1 MKPIIQKLWVVMAI
15 LCLSISASAY
25 DFEVD
30 GFYYEVNLDNMTATL
45 VAGEN
50 KQSGQISIPAT
61 VAYKGRE
68 FSVTSINGAFSG
80 NDELT
85 KVSLPSS
92 IVSLGSSAFE
102 GCSSLQSISGLDN
115 ITELGVTCFA
125 NCVSLKT
132 IDLPEGLKRIESQ
145 AFKGCVE
152 LVAISIPN
160 AVNSIGS
167 EAFQYCSSLSS
178 VKLPTAISSFSKG
191 LFEGCSS
198 LEVLEI
204 PNSTTTIEN
213 NAFAGCT
220 ALKTL
225 SIPSSIIVIG
235 NDVFAGCSNLSCI
248 NFEESSSEIKVG
260 YSEGVSGK
268 IAPLFQDC
276 PLESVIMGRNINS
289 AHYYYPMDLCCFSKN
304 TTLKNV
310 TVSSNVTKIEE
321 GAFLDCSNLESITI
335 PRSVTHIGEWAFSG
349 AGIKSIVFE
358 DGYDE
363 LIFSL
368 SVKNPDYKTPHTF
381 SKCKIED
388 AYIGRNLNVSGGV
401 QNPGYGGNPSTFFP
415 TTLNNLVIGD
425 YVSNI
430 DVLLMNNQK
439 VTSSLSHYPNLVAA
453 KFGVNLPQLP
463 SMANNELL
471 ESLAISSTVPPTVN
485 PFANSQYMN
494 LNVEVPQGSLNA
506 YQEAPIWK
514 NFWNLSQNESLLH
527 CIEVDGILYKI
538 ISDTSVEV
546 IKKSTEYSGE
556 MVIPSYIEYNVV
568 NYEVASIGEAFKGC
582 TKLTSVTIP
591 QSIHSLSNNC
601 FKDCSK
607 LENIVFNC
615 LIEEIP
621 YGAFQN
627 CTSLSKIQIPET
639 IKYIRGY
646 AFSGCSKLEEFTCPN
661 SLEII
666 EESVFAKCTSL
677 KAFSLNNVS
686 IIGSSIF
693 EGCNSLESV
702 DLNSMISVIP
712 QSSFTGCSNLES
724 VSPLNS
730 VVRIESEAFKDCK
743 TLSDVSLPN
752 IIFILDNAFQNCSGI
767 EHIALGE
774 GLEIIGKGAFSYC
787 SKLES
792 LIIPGNVEAFGVS
805 MLYGCSSL
813 KELSF
818 EEGNSPLS
826 FPAGSYYGATGI
838 QKKEINGKTILFKI
852 EYYNPFFNGLP
863 IEKLYIGR
871 NLSDS
876 PRYTISGDGGVDYY
890 LITSYDCPFSNLS
903 KLTELTIGEN
913 VSTVGPKEIFIDEV
927 GLAVTSGSFKKCN
940 SLKEITVKNA
950 TPPTGAEFSNTAYSY
965 ANLIVPDNTVSL
977 FQVADGWKEFINIL
991 DESSAGIEPIIIS
1004 NNCPVSVTID
1014 GIIYE
1019 GDYDGS
1025 ILICGI
1031 DGKCQ
1036 YSGIVSSGQTIALSK
1051 GIYIVTLDGKSIKI
1065 KI

>member
-1 MKPIIQKLWVVMAI
+1 MPMLG
-15 LCLSISASAY
+15 LSISASAY

-50 KQSGQISIPAT
+50 KQSGEISIPAT

-125 NCVSLKT
+125 NCASLKT

-178 VKLPTAISSFSKG
+178 AKLPTAISSFSKG

-235 NDVFAGCSNLSCI
+235 NDVFAGCSNLSYI

-260 YSEGVSGK
+260 YSEEVGGK

-289 AHYYYPMDLCCFSKN
+289 AQEGLCCFSKN

-368 SVKNPDYKTPHTF
+368 SVGDWDYKTPHTF
-381 SKCKIED
+381 SRCKIED
-388 AYIGRNLNVSGGV
+388 AYIGRNLKVSGGA

-453 KFGVNLPQLP
+453 QFGVNLPQLP

-471 ESLAISSTVPPTVN
+471 ESLATSSTVPPTVN
-485 PFANSQYMN
+485 PFANSQYMD
-494 LNVEVPQGSLNA
+494 LNVEVPQGSLNV

-546 IKKSTEYSGE
+546 IKKGTEYSGE

-568 NYEVASIGEAFKGC
+568 NYEVASIGDAFKGC
-582 TKLTSVTIP
+582 TKLTSIIIP

-666 EESVFAKCTSL
+666 EESVFANCTSL

-743 TLSDVSLPN
+743 TLNEVSLPN

-792 LIIPGNVEAFGVS
+792 LVIPGNVEAFGVS
-805 MLYGCSSL
+805 MLSGCSSL

-826 FPAGSYYGATGI
+826 FPEGSYDSATSI
-838 QKKEINGKTILFKI
+838 QKKEVNGKMIQFKI
-852 EYYNPFFNGLP
+852 EYYNPFFDGLP

-876 PRYTISGDGGVDYY
+876 PRYTISGDGDVDYY
-890 LITSYDCPFSNLS
+890 LITSFDSPFGNLP
-903 KLTELTIGEN
+903 KLEKLTIGEN
-913 VSTVGPKEIFIDEV
+913 VSTIGPKEAFIDEV
-927 GLAVTSGSFKKCN
+927 GLAVTPGSFKNCS
-940 SLKEITVKNA
+940 SLKEVIVKNP
-950 TPPTGAEFSNTAYSY
+950 TPPTGAEFSKAAYSN
-965 ANLIVPDNTVSL
+965 ASLIVPGNTISL
-977 FQVADGWKEFINIL
+977 FQIADGWKEFLNIL
-991 DESSAGIEPIIIS
+991 DETSVGIDAIARS
-1004 NNCPVSVTID
+1004 NNFSISVCFD
-1014 GIIYE
+1014 GIIFQGE
-1019 GDYDGS
+1019 HSASVS
-1025 ILICGI
+1025 IYGV

-1036 YSGIVSSGQTIALSK
+1036 YSGNVSSGQSIALSQ
-1051 GIYIVTLDGKSIKI
+1051 GMYIVTIDGKSIKI

>member
-1 MKPIIQKLWVVMAI
+1 MLW
-15 LCLSISASAY
+15 LSISASAY

-45 VAGEN
+45 VAGED
-50 KQSGQISIPAT
+50 KQSGEISIPAT

-68 FSVTSINGAFSG
+68 FNVTSIKGAFSG

-85 KVSLPSS
+85 KVSLPNS

-115 ITELGVTCFA
+115 ITELGVACFA
-125 NCVSLKT
+125 NCVSLKS
-132 IDLPEGLKRIESQ
+132 IDLPKGLKRIESQ

-152 LVAISIPN
+152 LLAISIPN

-167 EAFQYCSSLSS
+167 EAFQDCSSLSS

-204 PNSTTTIEN
+204 PNSTTTIED
-213 NAFAGCT
+213 NAFAGCIGIT
-220 ALKTL
+220 
-225 SIPSSIIVIG
+225 SIILPNNLQQIG
-235 NDVFAGCSNLSCI
+235 NGVFYNCIGLTQISIEPASSPLS
-248 NFEESSSEIKVG
+248 VG
-260 YSEGVSGK
+260 YNK
-268 IAPLFQDC
+268 INNNARTPLFEDC
-276 PLESVIMGRNINS
+276 PVSNVIMGRNIESSSIDRN
-289 AHYYYPMDLCCFSKN
+289 YNGVGCFSSNKSLTEVSIGVN
-304 TTLKNV
+304 
-310 TVSSNVTKIEE
+310 VSSIEQ
-321 GAFLDCSNLESITI
+321 GAFRNCSNLKYILI
-335 PRSVTHIGEWAFSG
+335 PRSVVSMGEWAFASSG
-349 AGIKSIVFE
+349 LEKVTFE
-358 DGYDE
+358 DGYDP
-363 LIFSL
+363 LNLSL
-368 SVKNPDYKTPHTF
+368 CISSWEYKTPKTF
-381 SKCKIED
+381 SNCNIED
-388 AYIGRNLNVSGGV
+388 VYLGRSLEVGSGS
-401 QNPGYGGNPSTFFP
+401 QNPGYGGSPLTFFSN
-415 TTLNNLVIGD
+415 TLKKIVIGD
-425 YVSNI
+425 YVNNI
-430 DVLLMNNQK
+430 DVLLMYNQK
-439 VTSSLSHYPNLVAA
+439 KTSSLSHYPNLIVAQ
-453 KFGVNLPQLP
+453 FGVNLPQLP
-463 SMANNELL
+463 SMAENELL
-471 ESLAISSTVPPTVN
+471 EKLSTSSTVPPTVN
-485 PFANSQYMN
+485 PFANSQYMD
-494 LNVEVPQGSLNA
+494 LNVEVPEGSLNA

-538 ISDTSVEV
+538 ISETSVEV
-546 IKKSTEYSGE
+546 IKKSTEYSGD
-556 MVIPSYIEYNVV
+556 MVIPSYIEYNEVK
-568 NYEVASIGEAFKGC
+568 YEVASIGEAFKGC
-582 TKLTSVTIP
+582 TKLTSITVP

-621 YGAFQN
+621 YAAFQN

-686 IIGSSIF
+686 IIGNSIF
-693 EGCNSLESV
+693 EGCNSLVSV

-743 TLSDVSLPN
+743 TLSEASLPN

-792 LIIPGNVEAFGVS
+792 LIIPRNVEAFGVS
-805 MLYGCSSL
+805 MLSGCSSL

-826 FPAGSYYGATGI
+826 FLAGSYDGATGI
-838 QKKEINGKTILFKI
+838 QKKEINGKMIQFKI

-871 NLSDS
+871 NLSDT

-890 LITSYDCPFSNLS
+890 IITSYDGPFSNLPNL
-903 KLTELTIGEN
+903 KELIIGEN
-913 VSTVGPKEIFIDEV
+913 VSTVGPVEAFIDEV
-927 GLAVTSGSFKKCN
+927 GLAVTPGAFKKCS
-940 SLKEITVKNA
+940 SLKEVTVKNL
-950 TPPTGAEFSNTAYSY
+950 TPPTGAEFSNTAYSN
-965 ANLIVPDNTVSL
+965 ATLIVPDNTVSL

-991 DESSAGIEPIIIS
+991 DETSAGIEPITIPT
-1004 NNCPVSVTID
+1004 NCPISVTID

-1019 GDYDGS
+1019 GDYVAS

-1036 YSGIVSSGQTIALSK
+1036 YSGTVSPGQSITLSK
-1051 GIYIVTLDGKSIKI
+1051 GIYIVTFDSKSMKVKI
-1065 KI
+1065 